1 MASLLANSSWKSDWK
16 NRVRAYFDSSALAK
30 RYIVEPGTAEVL
42 KHCSNASEI
51 VLSILCIPELISAFN
66 RLAREKKITRIQYK
80 QLKTSMLMEVEHA
93 SLFDIGHPI
102 IQRTIEY
109 LESFPL
115 RTLDAIHLATAMEA
129 GCDLFITSDLK
140 QAIAAKKL
148 GLQVSEIK

>member
-1 MASLLANSSWKSDWK
+1 M
-16 NRVRAYFDSSALAK
+16 RAYFDSSALAK

-42 KHCSNASEI
+42 KHCSKASEI
-51 VLSILCIPELISAFN
+51 LLSILCIPELISAFN
-66 RLAREKKITRIQYK
+66 RLAREKKLTRLQYK
-80 QLKTSMLMEVEHA
+80 QLKTSMLMDVEQA

-102 IQRTIEY
+102 LQRSI

-115 RTLDAIHLATAMEA
+115 RTLDAIHLATAIEA
-129 GCDLFITSDLK
+129 GCDLFITSDFK

>member
-1 MASLLANSSWKSDWK
+1 
-16 NRVRAYFDSSALAK
+16 
-30 RYIVEPGTAEVL
+30 
-42 KHCSNASEI
+42 
-51 VLSILCIPELISAFN
+51 
-66 RLAREKKITRIQYK
+66 
-80 QLKTSMLMEVEHA
+80 MLMEVEHA

-115 RTLDAIHLATAMEA
+115 RTSDAIHLATAMEA

-140 QAIAAKKL
+140 QAMAAKKL